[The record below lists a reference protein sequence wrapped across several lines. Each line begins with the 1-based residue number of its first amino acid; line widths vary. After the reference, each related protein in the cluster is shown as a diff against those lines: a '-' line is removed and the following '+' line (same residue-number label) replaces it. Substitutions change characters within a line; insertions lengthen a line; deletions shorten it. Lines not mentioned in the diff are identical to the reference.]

1 MAWMKG
7 VREAA
12 KKRAGNVTAGIASR
26 ALDAMQKV
34 ENVRNA
40 PKKVT
45 AAAKARLGSVAGK
58 AIDVAERVPGAS
70 RMATRAMDVAQ
81 RVPVAGRVAKNA
93 RRLVEARLKNVSQQ
107 AESEDERPM
116 KKAQPA
122 RTAKPAAAKAPPKPR
137 REEREEPLPEPT
149 DPDLR
154 LDEGTA
160 RVTTTSRGRKTVPL
174 AVAAARKARAKQA
187 PQTGFKPKK
196 GQKKN
201 LRH

>member
-12 KKRAGNVTAGIASR
+12 RKRASNVTAGLASR

-34 ENVRNA
+34 DDVRNA

-45 AAAKARLGSVAGK
+45 AAAKSRLGSVAG
-58 AIDVAERVPGAS
+58 
-70 RMATRAMDVAQ
+70 RAMDVAE
-81 RVPVAGRVAKNA
+81 RVPVAGRVARSA
-93 RRLVEARLKNVSQQ
+93 RRVVEAQLRKGSPK
-107 AESEDERPM
+107 AEVAEERPM
-116 KKAQPA
+116 KKAAP
-122 RTAKPAAAKAPPKPR
+122 AKPAAPKPR
-137 REEREEPLPEPT
+137 REEKKEHLPEPT
-149 DPDLR
+149 DPELR
-154 LDEGTA
+154 LDHGTA
-160 RVTTTSRGRKTVPL
+160 RVTTTSSGRKTVPL

-187 PQTGFKPKK
+187 PQIGFKPKK